1 MKRIPIF
8 PVLAFLLMAAGFS
21 CKPVVDYPDEPEV
34 SFTSVTVMDSSD
46 VLDNPVKRVTLT
58 FHLTDGNGDIGLSD
72 TAKTGPFH
80 PDSLYYHN
88 LFIQEYSLENGIY
101 TKVPEPAGLK
111 KFRIPDITPT
121 GQNKTLIADISVT
134 LEYPWSEI
142 SPLPFS
148 EFRYE
153 FFVVDRALNRSNTD
167 TTTTIKW

>member
-1 MKRIPIF
+1 MKRVPLLPFITI
-8 PVLAFLLMAAGFS
+8 VLLALGFS

-34 SFTSVTVMDSSD
+34 SFTSVIVKDSVD

-58 FHLTDGNGDIGLSD
+58 FHLIDGNGDIGLSD
-72 TAKTGPFH
+72 TAKSGPFH

-88 LFIQEYSLENGIY
+88 LFIQEYELENGTY
-101 TKVPEPAGLK
+101 NKVPEPAGLK
-111 KFRIPDITPT
+111 KFRIPDITPS

-134 LEYPWSEI
+134 LEYPWSES

-148 EFRYE
+148 EFRYD

-167 TTTTIKW
+167 TSTTVRW